1 MIKFLANF
9 YKNQKFLFWLA
20 LSTLVLITVTAI
32 IFQMDVI
39 RLIPLYVSLAIMVLQ
54 ANVNRYAFL
63 LGAVNSLLY
72 ALVYALN
79 SQYSSLVYAVLV
91 SCPLQVVT
99 FINWNKKTTNNQT
112 ELRSMGALKLIFS
125 LVICAVA
132 WVIFYYAWDAT
143 LNFIVNAIGLKSTIS
158 DSAGAIKILDNT
170 ATVLGIYCTILI
182 MLRFKDYP
190 VFQLI
195 SQGVAIA
202 LYAIMMGQQLG
213 QITYVIFSVYSGIC
227 IIRAWINIARREKEK
242 IKDQGI

>member
-1 MIKFLANF
+1 
-9 YKNQKFLFWLA
+9 
-20 LSTLVLITVTAI
+20 
-32 IFQMDVI
+32 
-39 RLIPLYVSLAIMVLQ
+39 
-54 ANVNRYAFL
+54 
-63 LGAVNSLLY
+63 
-72 ALVYALN
+72 
-79 SQYSSLVYAVLV
+79 
-91 SCPLQVVT
+91 
-99 FINWNKKTTNNQT
+99 
-112 ELRSMGALKLIFS
+112 MGALKLIFS

-132 WVIFYYAWDAT
+132 WVIFYYAWDVT

-182 MLRFKDYP
+182 MLRYKDYT

-242 IKDQGI
+242 IKDQGN